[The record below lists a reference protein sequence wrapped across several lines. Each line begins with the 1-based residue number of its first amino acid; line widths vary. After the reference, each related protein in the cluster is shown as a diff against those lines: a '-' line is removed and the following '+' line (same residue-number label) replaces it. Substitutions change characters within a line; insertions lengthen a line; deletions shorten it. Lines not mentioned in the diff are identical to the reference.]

1 MELSQKEFDSL
12 NYLRVHPAA
21 NQREIA
27 RGTNISL
34 GSINAAVKSLVRK
47 GLIEDG
53 ELTPQGY
60 EALHP
65 YKVDNAIIMAAGLSS
80 RFVPIS
86 YEKPKGLLRVRG
98 EVLIERQIG
107 QLRDAGI
114 NDITVVVG
122 YKKEYFFYL
131 ESKFGVSIVV
141 NDEYASR
148 NNHSSL
154 MRVRAKLGNTYICS
168 SDDYFTE
175 NPFEPYVYK
184 AYYAAQWA
192 NGPTKEWCMKTGPQN
207 RIVSVSVGGSDAWYM
222 LGHVYF
228 DRAFSKRFVEIL
240 EEEYDRPETTDKLW
254 EDLYIDHIDELD
266 MVLKSYPAGMI
277 NEFDSLDELRSFDPL
292 FLENVDSEIFDNIV
306 SVLGCDRNEICDV
319 YPLKQ
324 GLTNLSCHFR
334 TDSGEYVYRHP
345 GVGTELLIDRRGE
358 VAAQE
363 VAKRTGLDDTF
374 IFEDPER
381 GWKISH
387 FIPNCRNLDAQNPRE
402 LSKAM
407 EMGRKLHET
416 PIRLERTFDF
426 YEEANRYKALLREK
440 GPIDIPGFEE
450 MSADFD
456 LLGSLLKDDNAPV
469 CLCHNDF
476 FELNFLVDEAGKY
489 YLIDWEYAGMG
500 DYANDFGTCC
510 VCCKLS
516 DEQVLQALRAYFGR
530 EPTLEE
536 RRHNLGM
543 IAMAGWCWYLW
554 SLLKEAEGDYVGEWL
569 YIYYSYAEKYIK
581 PVLDLYKDKAY
592 KGDE

>member
-12 NYLRVHPAA
+12 SYLRVHPAA

-450 MSADFD
+450 MSSDFD

-476 FELNFLVDEAGKY
+476 FELNFLVDEADKY

-581 PVLDLYKDKAY
+581 PVLDLYKEKAY